1 MTLPLPVIAV
11 PREAHD
17 ALIAKLR
24 RVLAMPVI
32 GWRDIDELR
41 TALAL
46 YDLAR
51 RPQPRR
57 PT

>member
-11 PREAHD
+11 PREPHD
-17 ALIAKLR
+17 ALIATLR
-24 RVLAMPVI
+24 RVCAMPVI

-41 TALAL
+41 AALAL